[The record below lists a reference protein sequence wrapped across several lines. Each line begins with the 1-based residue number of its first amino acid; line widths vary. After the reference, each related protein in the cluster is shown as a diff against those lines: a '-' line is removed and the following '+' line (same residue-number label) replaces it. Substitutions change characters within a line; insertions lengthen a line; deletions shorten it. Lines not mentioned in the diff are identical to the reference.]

1 MSYGRRSAH
10 DLREVRLVS
19 LLFHIAQHFL
29 AFSFVVAV
37 SGTAQ
42 SATFDCLIE
51 PRLRVELAASA
62 AGVLKEVLVDRG
74 DHVRKGDI
82 VARLDTTIEEATVA
96 LDKARAESEAATLS
110 RSARVDFLARKRDR
124 FKQMRSRGAVSPS
137 ELDEAE
143 SDLAVA
149 TADLAEAKDQRRI
162 AGLEYDRSVAI
173 LNQRSIRSPI
183 DGLVVE
189 RKLSGG
195 EYAYDQ
201 APILVLAQVDPL
213 NVEVY
218 LPVTSFSMVRTGM
231 MASVRPAD
239 PIGGGYRAAVET
251 VDTVFDARSGTFGV
265 RLKLPN
271 PGYGIP
277 AGLRCEVEFPGP
289 SASQITSSRK

>member
-1 MSYGRRSAH
+1 MSHGRLSAH
-10 DLREVRLVS
+10 DLRGESLAG

-149 TADLAEAKDQRRI
+149 TADLAEAKDRRKSQ
-162 AGLEYDRSVAI
+162 AWSMTGRLRSSISDQSEVRSTVLWLNANFRVASTLTI
-173 LNQRSIRSPI
+173 KLRSSSWHRSI
-183 DGLVVE
+183 L
-189 RKLSGG
+189 
-195 EYAYDQ
+195 
-201 APILVLAQVDPL
+201 
-213 NVEVY
+213 
-218 LPVTSFSMVRTGM
+218 
-231 MASVRPAD
+231 
-239 PIGGGYRAAVET
+239 
-251 VDTVFDARSGTFGV
+251 
-265 RLKLPN
+265 
-271 PGYGIP
+271 
-277 AGLRCEVEFPGP
+277 
-289 SASQITSSRK
+289 